1 MEIAIASFCISA
13 VLCVINVSAFVIARK
28 RESKTDTKE
37 DINELTS
44 IKESLLKVNMKL
56 DQVCSTTTETRTD
69 IKAIQN
75 QFVEIDKRVVI
86 LERDMKTLWNKFDR
100 LESDASTTRSNY
112 QS

>member
-1 MEIAIASFCISA
+1 MDIAIASFCISG
-13 VLCVINVSAFVIARK
+13 VLCVLNITAFIIARR
-28 RESKTDTKE
+28 REHTTDTIE
-37 DINELTS
+37 DVNELTS

-100 LESDASTTRSNY
+100 LEDATAGTRN
-112 QS
+112 

>member
-1 MEIAIASFCISA
+1 MDIAIASFCISG
-13 VLCVINVSAFVIARK
+13 VLCVLNITAFIIARR
-28 RESKTDTKE
+28 REHTTDTKE
-37 DINELTS
+37 DVNELAS

-100 LESDASTTRSNY
+100 LEDATAGTRN
-112 QS
+112 